1 MNENPFRRSSRVL
14 NEKLIYEILS
24 VVEEIPAGCVATYG
38 QIACLIGRERNA
50 RLIGNVL
57 NQAENYGN
65 YPCHRVVNRE
75 GGLSDAFCPMGKETH
90 RLLLEM
96 DGTPLNPDGTVDM
109 ETAFWSGP
117 EA

>member
-1 MNENPFRRSSRVL
+1 MSMPTPKPLFQQIYDWVRQIPPGRVT
-14 NEKLIYEILS
+14 
-24 VVEEIPAGCVATYG
+24 TYG
-38 QIACLIGRERNA
+38 QIA
-50 RLIGNVL
+50 RLVGNPRLSRVVGYAL
-57 NQAENYGN
+57 HSAPEGV
-65 YPCHRVVNRE
+65 PCHRVVNRE

-109 ETAFWSGP
+109 EMAFWSGL